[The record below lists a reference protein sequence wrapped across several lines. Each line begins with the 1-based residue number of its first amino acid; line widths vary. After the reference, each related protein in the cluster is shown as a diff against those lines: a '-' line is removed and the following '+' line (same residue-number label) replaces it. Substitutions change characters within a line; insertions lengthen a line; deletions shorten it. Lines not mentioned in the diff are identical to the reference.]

1 MKATIPA
8 DTDSTSVPLY
18 LHIRNTL
25 LEEIA
30 AGRHA
35 NGDEVLTEK
44 ALQERFG
51 VSRATIRHALDTL
64 EREGVVARRKGFGT
78 IVQAPKMRPEL
89 GHLTSFTED
98 VQRRGLKPGSKTLDI
113 GLVVPPP
120 HIAEAFHLPGAG
132 AAPGAGTGKVWYVLR
147 LRTIDDVPVG
157 LHDLYIPPNIEFS
170 PQTLA
175 AMSSYYELLRA
186 QHNLEPQDAVETL
199 TACNAGERE
208 AQLLAVP
215 EGTALLIVERL
226 THAQN
231 GQPIE
236 YVRIAYRADQYEYQ
250 VKLFRNYEDHGR
262 A

>member
-1 MKATIPA
+1 MKAAVPA
-8 DTDSTSVPLY
+8 ETDSTSVPLY
-18 LHIRNTL
+18 LSIRNTL

-35 NGDEVLTEK
+35 DGDEVLTEK

-113 GLVVPPP
+113 ALVAPPSR
-120 HIAEAFHLPGAG
+120 IAEAFHLAE
-132 AAPGAGTGKVWYVLR
+132 TDKVWYVLR

-157 LHDLYIPPNIEFS
+157 LHDLYIPPDIEFS

-175 AMSSYYELLRA
+175 AMSSYYELLRTRS
-186 QHNLEPQDAVETL
+186 NLEPQHAVETL

-208 AQLLAVP
+208 AHLLEVP
-215 EGTALLIVERL
+215 QGTALLIVERL

-250 VKLFRNYEDHGR
+250 VKLFRNQEDHGR

>member
-1 MKATIPA
+1 MMVASIA
-8 DTDSTSVPLY
+8 AEAESFNSVPLY
-18 LHIRNTL
+18 LQIRNTL

-35 NGDEVLTEK
+35 EAGDVLTEK

-51 VSRATIRHALDTL
+51 VSRSTIRHALDTL
-64 EREGVVARRKGFGT
+64 EWQGIIARRKGFGT
-78 IVQAPKMRPEL
+78 VVQTPKIRPEL
-89 GHLTSFTED
+89 VHLTSFTED
-98 VQRRGLKPGSKTLDI
+98 VQRRGLTPGSQNLDI
-113 GLVVPPP
+113 ALVAPPP
-120 HIAEAFHLPGAG
+120 RICAAFHLRE
-132 AAPGAGTGKVWYVLR
+132 TEKVWYVLR
-147 LRTIDDVPVG
+147 LRTIDGAPVG

-175 AMSSYYELLRA
+175 AMSSYYELLRS
-186 QHNLEPQDAVETL
+186 HHRLDPQRAVETL

-208 AQLLAVP
+208 ARLLEVA

-236 YVRIAYRADQYEYQ
+236 YCRIAYRADLYEYQ
-250 VKLFRNYEDHGR
+250 VKLFRE
-262 A
+262 